1 MKKQF
6 VGMVFLLFDLLFI
19 VVFYYMTIEFRSQ
32 VEIHGVSFTPY
43 LLKDFSL
50 FFVIIMLSLFY
61 EKIYTIRFDFWEEA
75 KLSIKA
81 LLLSFVIVLAI
92 LMLTKTNQ
100 EYSRSFFVI
109 YFLGLMIFLPAYK
122 RVLKK
127 ILFKMEFFRKKVKIV
142 GDKKQAGILAQ
153 EFRKNWYLGFR
164 SVKKRPDVVFIAS
177 RGISTIRIDQF
188 LRRYSLFVKDI
199 YVIPY
204 MNTINFSQSQI
215 IEFFNIK
222 TSVIKIENNLL
233 KVENRF
239 LKELFDKSLVILIL
253 PLFLLFHIVI
263 SFFIKRD
270 SSGDVLFKQNR
281 VGKDKKIFQCFKY
294 RTMFTDNDDILKEY
308 LKKNPDEVKYYK
320 KYHKYKQDPRVTKI
334 GKILRKL
341 SLDELPQIIN
351 VLRGEMD
358 LIGPRPYMPNEESE
372 LGEDLDLIVRVRPG
386 ISGLWQVSG
395 RNNLSFNDRKTL
407 DVWYIQ
413 NWSLWMDVIILFK
426 TIKVVLLK
434 TGAK

>member
-1 MKKQF
+1 LKKQF
-6 VGMVFLLFDLLFI
+6 VGIVFLLFDFLFI
-19 VVFYYMTIEFRSQ
+19 VLFYYVTMEIRSKIEILDVR
-32 VEIHGVSFTPY
+32 FTPY
-43 LLKDFSL
+43 SLKDFSL

-100 EYSRSFFVI
+100 EYSRSFFVM

-127 ILFKMEFFRKKVKIV
+127 ILFKMGFFRKKVKIV
-142 GDKKQAGILAQ
+142 GDKKQADVLAQ
-153 EFRKNWYLGFR
+153 EFNKNWYLGFKL
-164 SVKKRPDVVFIAS
+164 VKKRPDIVFIAS
-177 RGISTIRIDQF
+177 RSISTTRIDQF

-239 LKELFDKSLVILIL
+239 LKELFDKSLIILIL

-270 SSGDVLFKQNR
+270 SKGAVLFKQNR

-294 RTMFTDNDDILKEY
+294 RTMLINSKDILKEY
-308 LKKNPDEVKYYK
+308 LQKNPDEVKYYK

-395 RNNLSFNDRKTL
+395 RNNLSFDDRKTL